1 MANLKSGVILGEGE
15 NLIVELEAELWAT
28 SSNPIARFF
37 GAILRIINLILGRKR
52 KGFVVLTDKRI
63 IEVNEKIACW
73 CFNVGKD
80 ITYLIPSSIKEVG
93 YMKKGTCCGC
103 FCQAYTLYYDAFTQ
117 RTSILLKGFDEYQTK
132 EITDKFY
139 EFVRS
144 AQ

>member
-37 GAILRIINLILGRKR
+37 GAILRVINLILGRKR

-63 IEVNEKIACW
+63 IEVNEEIACW

-117 RTSILLKGFDEYQTK
+117 RTRILLKGFDEYQTK